1 MLLNFLLNIIMFFGL
16 ISGSQSFYYSA
27 PIIELENLP
36 DDFSLS
42 ADKAGVFSEAQRTF
56 LYTKNIDEAQPIA
69 SITKLMTAIIF
80 LEAEPDLNKIYKI
93 TDDDRVEGGRINL
106 FLGDELKL
114 RDLFY
119 TSLIAS
125 DNGATLALVHA
136 LGLEEDDFVLRM
148 NAKAQELNLLNT
160 NFKDPIG
167 LSEEN
172 VSTAREVVL
181 LFKEARKNQVIR
193 EAMLLPEY
201 RYQTIKGREKIIES
215 TDGYLLTD
223 ENFDLIS
230 LGGKTGYIN
239 EAGYCF
245 VGEFKDEYGQG
256 YVVSVLNSANK
267 NSRFLESQNLLKW
280 LNK

>member
-1 MLLNFLLNIIMFFGL
+1 MFFGL
-16 ISGSQSFYYSA
+16 ISGSQSFYHSA

-36 DDFSLS
+36 NDFSLS
-42 ADKAGVFSEAQRTF
+42 ADKAAVFSEAERTF
-56 LYTKNIDEAQPIA
+56 LYAKNIDKPQPIA
-69 SITKLMTAIIF
+69 SITKLMTAIVF
-80 LEAEPDLNKIYKI
+80 LEANPELNRIYKI
-93 TDDDRVEGGRINL
+93 TENDKVEGGRINL
-106 FLGDELKL
+106 FLGDELRL

-136 LGLEEDDFVLRM
+136 LGLEEEEFVVKM
-148 NAKAQELNLLNT
+148 NTKAKELNLLET
-160 NFKDPIG
+160 SFRDPIG
-167 LSEEN
+167 LSKEN
-172 VSTAREVVL
+172 VSTAREVIL
-181 LFKEARKNQVIR
+181 LFNEASKNPEIR

-201 RYQTIKGREKIIES
+201 RYETMQGREKIIES
-215 TDGYLLTD
+215 TDGYLLND
-223 ENFDLIS
+223 DSSDLIS

-245 VGEFKDEYGQG
+245 VGKFKDELGQSF
-256 YVVSVLNSANK
+256 VVSVLNSANK